1 MSKNDKAVFWASK
14 AKLNEPEGIL
24 KEHGW
29 QRGSRP
35 AASDFNWLFNSIQ
48 KDLHTT
54 KLELKELK
62 GKLVKSVES
71 LEQQT
76 NKLADSLAVVT
87 KTADHSLTDAHR
99 NRDLTNICLRSL
111 GELNLNLN
119 DLVNELRQ
127 YNPRLKNRSW
137 GFKDEFDL
145 VDERRG

>member
-1 MSKNDKAVFWASK
+1 MSSKDKAVFWASK

-62 GKLVKSVES
+62 EKLERSVDSLNQQTGKLA
-71 LEQQT
+71 
-76 NKLADSLAVVT
+76 NSLAIIT
-87 KTADHSLTDAHR
+87 KTANHSLSDAHR
-99 NRDLTNICLRSL
+99 NRELTNICLRSL
-111 GELNLNLN
+111 GELHLNLN
-119 DLVNELRQ
+119 DLVNELRH
-127 YNPRLKNRSW
+127 YNPRLKNREW
-137 GFKDEFDL
+137 RFKDEFDL
-145 VDERRG
+145 VDESRG

>member
-1 MSKNDKAVFWASK
+1 MSSKDKAVFWASK

-62 GKLVKSVES
+62 EKLERSVDSLNQQTGKLA
-71 LEQQT
+71 
-76 NKLADSLAVVT
+76 NSLAIIT
-87 KTADHSLTDAHR
+87 KTANHSLSDAHR
-99 NRDLTNICLRSL
+99 NRELTNICLRSL
-111 GELNLNLN
+111 GELHLNLN
-119 DLVNELRQ
+119 DLVNELKH
-127 YNPRLKNRSW
+127 YNPRLKSREW

-145 VDERRG
+145 VDDK